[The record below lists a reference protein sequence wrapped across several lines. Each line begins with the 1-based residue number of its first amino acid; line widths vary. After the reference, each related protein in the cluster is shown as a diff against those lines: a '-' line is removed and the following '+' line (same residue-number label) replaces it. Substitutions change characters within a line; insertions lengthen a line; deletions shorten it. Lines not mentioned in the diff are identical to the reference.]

1 MGYFN
6 WFHLF
11 RAHRYSNE
19 YLLCTIS
26 SDLSAKSIFLD
37 HFWVKWPNFFH
48 FFSQF
53 NAKIGLK
60 NDANWPK
67 IYTKLFFLTLWAKPN
82 RQPET
87 DFNQYLGQYW
97 VLLQTDSCVETVR
110 SCRWFW
116 VPWKLHSK
124 QEKKDKIWLLLSKI
138 VLKKWIWGKNWADG
152 AKQVFIWESV
162 SPKYVESV
170 EISHLPA
177 NFFYFVMQCYHRN
190 PPHHL

>member
-1 MGYFN
+1 M
-6 WFHLF
+6 
-11 RAHRYSNE
+11 
-19 YLLCTIS
+19 
-26 SDLSAKSIFLD
+26 AK
-37 HFWVKWPNFFH
+37 
-48 FFSQF
+48 FFSFFLAQNVAF
-53 NAKIGLK
+53 MVIKMTDTINLTVSTQKSVRKTMQTDPRYI
-60 NDANWPK
+60 P
-67 IYTKLFFLTLWAKPN
+67 IFFLTLWAKPN

-152 AKQVFIWESV
+152 AKQVFIWVSV